1 MSLRLRSKCVTLP
14 TSSQVIPGHLQWLLV
29 SLTLTELLLIS
40 RDCSIQMLHHPLS
53 SKACASCLSH
63 DDSNAV
69 ADKIGTHGLGL
80 IITQVQM
87 KVIQAKISTEV
98 VIENAMMRSPVASLL
113 SG

>member
-1 MSLRLRSKCVTLP
+1 MDPTSVIPVTLRFNCTMLP
-14 TSSQVIPGHLQWLLV
+14 TSLQVIPGHPQWLLV
-29 SLTLTELLLIS
+29 SLILE
-40 RDCSIQMLHHPLS
+40 LHHPLS